1 MNKQELCKWL
11 EQEAGHIVTIR
22 PDYIVLT
29 DALSESTID
38 KILRLKSIQTD
49 QMLVVIDHDTPNSSV
64 DVGRCQRKLIDFSI
78 KKNIPV
84 EVCRGISYIRL
95 LESYCKEGH
104 IIVGTGTH
112 LSCFGAIGA
121 LGINATEEEILSCV
135 ETGVLTITLPSI
147 RKIRL
152 CGMLQN
158 GISWQDAGIALVH
171 EFYKNRGALIFLMG
185 MEKYSINN
193 YFEVCHWA
201 HQGGAWSSIVCAD
214 DASGRE
220 FDLSNITPQVMFPN
234 EYTSSPISDIEHIS
248 VQEVFIG
255 GCRGGKLDDLR
266 IAASILKGKKIA
278 YRLRMVVSPASS
290 AIYIQALQEGLIDI
304 FLDSGAIVMNQGC
317 SVCWGKAQGILD
329 AGEVLVS
336 TGSYNC
342 KGCSGSE
349 DSFVYLVSPAIA
361 AKVAINGYLGMKR

>member
-1 MNKQELCKWL
+1 
-11 EQEAGHIVTIR
+11 
-22 PDYIVLT
+22 
-29 DALSESTID
+29 
-38 KILRLKSIQTD
+38 
-49 QMLVVIDHDTPNSSV
+49 
-64 DVGRCQRKLIDFSI
+64 
-78 KKNIPV
+78 
-84 EVCRGISYIRL
+84 
-95 LESYCKEGH
+95 
-104 IIVGTGTH
+104 
-112 LSCFGAIGA
+112 
-121 LGINATEEEILSCV
+121 
-135 ETGVLTITLPSI
+135 
-147 RKIRL
+147 
-152 CGMLQN
+152 
-158 GISWQDAGIALVH
+158 
-171 EFYKNRGALIFLMG
+171 
-185 MEKYSINN
+185 
-193 YFEVCHWA
+193 
-201 HQGGAWSSIVCAD
+201 
-214 DASGRE
+214 
-220 FDLSNITPQVMFPN
+220 MFPN